1 MGRRSHRPFLGGVG
15 GGSSIAH
22 LQILD
27 LQGLA
32 SLDLGALLHKFATD
46 ICEISLV
53 LVCLYKTVSMASSC
67 HGELFKTE
75 NEHDGFHVITRRLS
89 CT

>member
-1 MGRRSHRPFLGGVG
+1 MRVARRSRLVVVKQDGGKEKCT
-15 GGSSIAH
+15 SR
-22 LQILD
+22 
-27 LQGLA
+27 A
-32 SLDLGALLHKFATD
+32 SPELGALLHKFATD
-46 ICEISLV
+46 ICEIS

-75 NEHDGFHVITRRLS
+75 TEHDGSHVITRRLS